1 MSINPTNQQL
11 TEIPQRVRVSLHS
24 VDLRVFV
31 GDMEKLLNQPDS
43 PIHWKIG
50 ELIKITDNVW
60 FLPSGTPVDD
70 ILRASGHSP
79 KKIDM
84 AVPQAWFELPE
95 VKERRDTGDKPMWSY
110 EQELFGEPLWLS
122 KVYED
127 LKKEILAALPEE

>member
-1 MSINPTNQQL
+1 
-11 TEIPQRVRVSLHS
+11 
-24 VDLRVFV
+24 
-31 GDMEKLLNQPDS
+31 
-43 PIHWKIG
+43 
-50 ELIKITDNVW
+50 
-60 FLPSGTPVDD
+60 
-70 ILRASGHSP
+70 
-79 KKIDM
+79 M